1 MLQQVSWQ
9 RQMPIRVVVSK
20 QSYVKAFC
28 VSMKRPCFSTM
39 FMLVFLSWVELCT
52 EALTCWWESTSMM
65 ILFLDSCSCMR
76 MTFSVPC
83 IHQAGSH
90 FGVAEPVGCHKLHL
104 DTCHL
109 MLASGCHRQL
119 HLASRSKTETCSLL
133 QRLSQGVMSIVLK
146 GRCML
151 MR

>member
-1 MLQQVSWQ
+1 MASNRSREQLQQWCRTPLKSPAGFLKCKLQYALQQVSRQ

-83 IHQAGSH
+83 MHQAGSH
-90 FGVAEPVGCHKLHL
+90 FGVAKRVGCQKLHT
-104 DTCHL
+104 DTCPL
-109 MLASGCHRQL
+109 MSAR
-119 HLASRSKTETCSLL
+119 A
-133 QRLSQGVMSIVLK
+133 
-146 GRCML
+146 
-151 MR
+151 

>member
-1 MLQQVSWQ
+1 MA
-9 RQMPIRVVVSK
+9 IRVVLSM

-65 ILFLDSCSCMR
+65 ILFFDSCSCMR

-83 IHQAGSH
+83 IHQAAFHSEPGRLGWLSVGSH
-90 FGVAEPVGCHKLHL
+90 NLHM

-109 MLASGCHRQL
+109 MLAKACDRKL
-119 HLASRSKTETCSLL
+119 KTGIWE
-133 QRLSQGVMSIVLK
+133 
-146 GRCML
+146 
-151 MR
+151 